1 MEPNQRWDE
10 MDMDDEENQQ
20 DQSQAHHHPEGSK
33 EETENPA
40 PYKKYEGNR
49 GAGGDRPYRKPQLSS
64 KIGYKIVLKMKIGEE
79 MIEKVKN
86 FKGAVYLNLFN
97 VDYKAT
103 EKDLSNLYSD
113 VKVRKLEQTEQRGI
127 FQIQVEDANEA
138 LKLFTG
144 AERVCIFSFSL
155 FLNVWV

>member
-1 MEPNQRWDE
+1 
-10 MDMDDEENQQ
+10 
-20 DQSQAHHHPEGSK
+20 
-33 EETENPA
+33 
-40 PYKKYEGNR
+40 
-49 GAGGDRPYRKPQLSS
+49 
-64 KIGYKIVLKMKIGEE
+64 

-144 AERVCIFSFSL
+144 EERVRILKFSH